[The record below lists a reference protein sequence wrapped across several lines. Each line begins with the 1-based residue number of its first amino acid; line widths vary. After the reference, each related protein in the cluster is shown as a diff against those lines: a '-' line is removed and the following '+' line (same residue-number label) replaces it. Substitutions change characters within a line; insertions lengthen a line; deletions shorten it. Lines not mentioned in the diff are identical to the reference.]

1 MKRKLF
7 LILFILLLAGC
18 ASYPPITRTE
28 PIDTGIDP
36 AAWALI
42 PAGEFNYGRHNE
54 KILLDYDFEMMVT
67 PVTNAQYAD
76 FLNQELAGGG
86 LKITGEQVMVYY
98 PGEPFQGVKHEEK
111 IEAGD
116 WPVLTLNAPATHL
129 TYADGAFTPQ
139 PGFENHPV
147 VGVSWFGANAYCQE
161 FGWRLPGEVE
171 WERAA
176 RGDDE
181 RSYPW
186 GDTIASNQANYYN
199 SRDLFEKIM
208 GKQGDTTPVGYYNG
222 STYPDGYATLNGASP
237 YGLYDM
243 AGNVWQWMGDD
254 YAGVHYRYLRGG
266 SKADYA
272 YNLRVYSRN
281 NATPQTE
288 SIHFGFRCAREVNP

>member
-1 MKRKLF
+1 MKRFTF
-7 LILFILLLAGC
+7 LILFILLLSGC
-18 ASYPPITRTE
+18 VSYEPLTQTE
-28 PIDTGIDP
+28 PIDTGADP
-36 AAWALI
+36 DSWARI
-42 PAGEFNYGRHNE
+42 PAGEFDYGRNNE
-54 KILLDYDFEMMVT
+54 KIVIGYDYEMMIT
-67 PVTNAQYAD
+67 PVTNAQYAE
-76 FLNQELAGGG
+76 FLNQGLGSGG
-86 LKITGEQVMVYY
+86 LKIAGDKVMVYY
-98 PGEPFQGVKHEEK
+98 AGEPFQGVKHEEK

-116 WPVLTLNAPATHL
+116 WPVLTINGPATHL
-129 TYADGAFTPQ
+129 TYENGVFAPQ

-147 VGVSWFGANAYCQE
+147 VSVTWFGANTYCQVN
-161 FGWRLPGEVE
+161 GWRLPTEVE

-186 GDTIASNQANYYN
+186 GDSIASNQANYYN

-222 STYPDGYATLNGASP
+222 RTYADGYTTLDSASP

-243 AGNVWQWMGDD
+243 AGNVWQWMGDN
-254 YAGVHYRYLRGG
+254 YEGVHYRYLRGG

-281 NATPQTE
+281 NAAPQVE
-288 SIHFGFRCAREVNP
+288 SIHFGFRCAREVTP

>member
-1 MKRKLF
+1 MKRTSF
-7 LILFILLLAGC
+7 LILIILILSGC
-18 ASYPPITRTE
+18 GSYQPITETE
-28 PIDTGIDP
+28 PIDTGVNP
-36 AAWALI
+36 ETWARI
-42 PAGEFNYGRHNE
+42 PAGEFNFGRHNE
-54 KILLDYDFEMMVT
+54 KTTIAADYEMMVT
-67 PVTNAQYAD
+67 QVTNAQFTGY
-76 FLNQELAGGG
+76 LNQGLTSGE
-86 LKITGEQVMVYY
+86 LKIDGDKVVVFY

-129 TYADGAFTPQ
+129 NYQDGAFSAQ

-147 VGVSWFGANAYCQE
+147 VSVTWFGANAYCQTY
-161 FGWRLPGEVE
+161 GWRLPSEVE

-186 GDTIASNQANYYN
+186 GDSIESNQANYYN
-199 SRDLFEKIM
+199 SRDVFEKIL

-222 STYPDGYATLNGASP
+222 RTYADGYTTLDSASP
-237 YGLYDM
+237 FGLHDM
-243 AGNVWQWMGDD
+243 AGNVWQWTGDD
-254 YAGVHYRYLRGG
+254 YEGVHYRYLRGG

-281 NATPQTE
+281 NSTPQTE
-288 SIHFGFRCAREVNP
+288 SIHFGFRCAREATP